1 MDASGWQD
9 GLLLIHIHEKW
20 RAADMAQLECLANG
34 ANGIWAALS
43 EDGAALGHASTTLT
57 LMNLI
62 RLGNTKVTE
71 KFNCQKLRES
81 ASKVCQISTGSPP
94 NPKMPVYGERA
105 LDLVFP
111 FGSIAGGL
119 DDQGELNLSQFFGQV
134 QPMRISEFASE
145 EMILIQLENTFGKN
159 DYFDETIVKRMKRT
173 VMNDFKQN
181 RKEDYMSK
189 EGMYCM
195 K

>member
-119 DDQGELNLSQFFGQV
+119 DDQEELNLSQFFGQAGGATYADKN
-134 QPMRISEFASE
+134 RE
-145 EMILIQLENTFGKN
+145 ILTYLLHL
-159 DYFDETIVKRMKRT
+159 DW
-173 VMNDFKQN
+173 DFKCGER
-181 RKEDYMSK
+181 RKG
-189 EGMYCM
+189 EGNIN
-195 K
+195 

>member
-1 MDASGWQD
+1 MAEGS
-9 GLLLIHIHEKW
+9 LLQRCKAVLGTNGKW
-20 RAADMAQLECLANG
+20 L
-34 ANGIWAALS
+34 WAALS

-81 ASKVCQISTGSPP
+81 ASKVCQIFTGSPP

-119 DDQGELNLSQFFGQV
+119 DDQEELNLSQFFGQV

-159 DYFDETIVKRMKRT
+159 DYFDDTIVKSMKRT
-173 VMNDFKQN
+173 VMNDLKQN

-189 EGMYCM
+189 EGM
-195 K
+195 